1 MGASE
6 AKEIVLDATLENLD
20 AVNGFIE
27 ESLAPLE
34 CVQEKRIQLDVAV
47 EEIFVNIVN
56 YAYPSGQGLAT
67 VQAETMANPLG
78 IRIAFI
84 DEGKPY
90 NPLLGEEPNLAH
102 HLKER
107 KVGGLGLL
115 FVKKN
120 VDSIDYEY
128 RDGKNILTL
137 WKKLS

>member
-1 MGASE
+1 MAVE
-6 AKEIVLDATLENLD
+6 IKEIVLEATLENLY
-20 AVNGFIE
+20 AVNDFIE
-27 ESLAPLE
+27 KLIAPLG

-47 EEIFVNIVN
+47 EEIFVNIAN
-56 YAYPSGQGLAT
+56 YAYEPGQGRAT
-67 VQAETMANPLG
+67 VQAEIMAAPPS

-84 DEGKPY
+84 DEGRQY
-90 NPLLGEEPNLAH
+90 NPLLGEPPNLAQ

-128 RDGKNILTL
+128 RGGKNILTL